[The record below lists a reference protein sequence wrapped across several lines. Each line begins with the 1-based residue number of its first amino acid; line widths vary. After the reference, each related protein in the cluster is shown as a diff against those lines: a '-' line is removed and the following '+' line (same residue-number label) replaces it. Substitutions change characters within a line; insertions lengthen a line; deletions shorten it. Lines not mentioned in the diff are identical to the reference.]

1 MSSTTPTT
9 KQLASDQ
16 LAISQLNSVYFVN
29 SDLDDLATLLAGLPP
44 GAEVHLIEAGT
55 DGVQLLADTL
65 QGRSGIEAIHLLTH
79 GSAGSLQL
87 GSSTLTADT
96 LGGYDA
102 QWATVRAAL
111 TDSADLLIYGCD
123 VAAGDVG
130 AAFVSQLASLTGAD
144 VAASTDLTG
153 AADQGGNWLL
163 ESQTGT
169 IEAAPVVTA
178 SYTGVLA
185 APTIYNLSAAT
196 YTENA
201 AAITLDSDISF
212 SGGSN
217 YGGGYMRFSLGSA
230 NSSDQLVLAAGS
242 GISISGSSVYN
253 NGTFIGSIDSTRNGQ
268 NGADLQINFQ
278 SNFTNASFE
287 SGTTTGWTIGT
298 SMVDLGVTSI
308 AGFTSPNYSTMP
320 ANSGGNNDG
329 DAPSS
334 ASYNYAVDGGGS
346 SGTYALR
353 LYSQMTT
360 ANGYDTVHGP
370 YAVSSAFTANS
381 SDTLYFDWKAQGGDD
396 DYHVVAY
403 LLNTSSGAATKIIDR
418 TGAGSTS
425 WATASVSVPST
436 GTYKFVFVSG
446 TYDASGGQ
454 AAGASL
460 YIDNVKAFGNTV
472 TDSVLTTLGRL
483 VTYQNTAE
491 DASTARTLTV
501 TAADGSL
508 ATQSATATLNV
519 TNANDAPTMNAA
531 TLAAVSED
539 ATTPTG
545 ATVSALFG
553 SSYADVDNA
562 YTPTNSFAGV
572 AIVGDASTSTQGVW
586 QYSTDGTNWYP
597 VKDVTFGTT
606 AGLLLSDTSKL
617 RFVPA
622 AHWNG
627 TPGALSVHAVDN
639 SGGLTFTSG
648 TTRQT
653 FNTTTDGVTSAV
665 SANAVTLGTSI
676 TSVND
681 APVFSTGAVT
691 KSVVDTNATDST
703 PTLTGTITATDS
715 LGGAPSENGTLTYT
729 ISGGSTAGGYSTK
742 SDSYGTLS
750 LKTSDGSYTYTPK
763 ADAVNALTAGSN
775 PTSSY
780 TISVTDGQ
788 GATITQSFTVNHTG
802 ANDRPVLTADNGE
815 QPTSYV
821 NLPTIAEDNAVV
833 GQTVANLFAARV
845 TDLDTGASLGGVI
858 VTGNAATAAQG
869 TWQYK
874 IGTGAWQDLPTTTLS
889 TTTGLALSAATS
901 LRFSPLKDYNG
912 TPGKLTVYAAD
923 NGYAGGFSTTAAP
936 VVNVNVSAEGIS
948 LTAKVMG
955 ITITP
960 VNDAPV
966 LTSTAGAATLG
977 ETAALDATTSIS
989 SGSIG
994 GTLTASDVDH
1004 TSIEIVFGIR
1014 GGAVSGTTV
1023 TKQGIY
1029 GTLTVDKATGV
1040 WSYAANK
1047 MTAINALPAGA
1058 SVTDPF
1064 EFKVT
1069 DPLGAVSAQPLVI
1082 TIEGTNDTPLLV
1094 TGHELSDK
1102 TITGTAAFNFQLP
1115 SDSFTDAEGG
1125 NLTYTVSVVD
1135 DSGDARNVGGT
1146 GGAGALPSWLSFNEG
1161 ARTFTGT
1168 PPTTWTYG
1176 PLNLKVTASDS
1187 VASATD
1193 TFTLT
1198 IEGFGNQAPVLAH
1211 PVPQQVVT
1219 PTLEKTEITFNAGT
1233 SDQTLS
1239 FNNLTTTGGTPTA
1252 DDTSITLTP
1261 LTAAQVA
1268 QAVVTAGNTTLYTVA
1283 IKVGSGNENVVV
1295 YTAITMGEITN
1306 TDYADVKGLGTFNG
1320 TAPAITTTQEG
1331 ITGSAKETFEV
1342 AYTTGTSGTT
1352 LIFDGKTTTLPS
1364 IAVLATTVASDFV
1377 TAINANTNAAYTAA
1391 LKSGS
1396 PSIVVLTNKVA
1407 GDLTNIT
1414 NADFSGTYAGINVGT
1429 PTSGGWEYTLP
1440 ANTFTDADSD
1450 VLTYSAWVNGTEITT
1465 VSDAALRF
1473 NATTLKFTGDGT
1485 ALANGGLVEIRVVD
1499 AAGSATTASTTMQFT
1514 LQSGTAGVTAVSAD
1528 ALTATWSGAGSQTY
1542 LLPTGTFVF
1551 TDSGA
1556 LTFSAM
1562 VDTNSDGTG
1571 DATLPAWLSI
1581 DTTNGKLSGNPPAN
1595 ATSLSIVITA
1605 SESTGTS
1612 SSATKPL
1619 TLTIA
1624 SPNDAPVVLSTLPD
1638 VTVAAGD
1645 DWNLNVGSGLF
1656 SDPDGSV
1663 TGTAVTTGITYTAK
1677 LADGSVL
1684 PSWLS
1689 FIGTTFSGNPPAGT
1703 PYLNLRVIGTDPG
1716 GASASTGFTLNLTN
1730 AGSAALAANNIGT
1743 VTVTGTPTQ
1752 GQTLTAVAPTDTD
1765 GYTAGTVVYQ
1775 WQVSSDNFTTA
1786 TDVAGVRGQAQSL
1799 TLAQSEVGLKV
1810 RVQAFYNDNGGV
1822 AEAPAST
1829 AQSVADLPEAGV
1841 VTFTATPMTP
1851 EETITALLSDAD
1863 GLRNATP
1870 SYQWYR
1876 STTGA
1881 DGTWTPIADATF
1893 ASYTMT
1899 TDDGNNYLRAAV
1911 TYTDDTPNAQEVR
1924 YAVTGSKVQ
1933 LGAVKPVAV
1942 DDSQIFFEAGGA
1954 ANDTVAAPTGT
1965 FNVLANDTD
1974 ANIGVDA
1981 DVIRVSALRT
1991 GAATGV
1997 GTNAVDDATTLT
2009 LTGAYGVLVI
2019 TKATGV
2025 YTYTVTQTNA
2035 EVEALDGTTDT
2046 LVDAFNYTVSDST
2059 NKSAIGV
2066 LSLTI
2071 TGAHDNPAI
2080 TGTLPASSAQLEDVS
2095 GNVDLSAID
2104 ISDVDSTSVTVK
2116 LVASEG
2122 TLAASDASGVV
2133 VNGTGT
2139 ATLTLTGT
2147 PANVTAYLNTAAN
2160 VQYTSALN
2168 DNGTPGATLTV
2179 SYQDSAMG
2187 ATFTPLGV
2195 VPLHITLVNDAPDG
2209 APKTITILE
2218 DAPYTFTAADF
2229 GFTDVNDTVTAGS
2242 TANSLAYVMI
2252 KTLPTFSEIQLNG
2265 VVVDADAVISVA
2277 DINANKL
2284 KLLPRPDLNDAP
2296 LSQFTFQVQDN
2307 GGTVNN
2313 GVDLDPTPDT
2323 LTINVTPVND
2333 APALRN
2339 ASTSTVVLASIYKSD
2354 TTSAGNLVSDLVRPA
2369 DGTLPTA
2376 PPVTNKSVTTDVDY
2390 VTQGAGE
2397 AWASGI
2403 AIHSTTYDGPAGSG
2417 AWQYSVN
2424 NGLNWFALDTVSETT
2439 ALLLR
2444 STDKIRF
2451 LPTGTNTI
2459 SAYFRYYLWDQST
2472 GTAAGTKVSVATRGG
2487 ITPYSTA
2494 SDEAAIAVLQLDG
2507 TATAVSSN
2515 GAGTVITAPPGNINV
2530 ASSTTGGTTPFIV
2543 ESVDANAVVG
2553 ISGAGSTTLDNPD
2566 GSLTVNNISTGT
2578 VRVNGLNN
2586 GATLTTTGDQP
2597 IQVTNPDGNVTLANT
2612 RTATVTVD
2620 GLNPGAALTTS
2631 GTGPTTVTNPEGDL
2645 TLNNNGTDAGIV
2657 TVNGLN
2663 PGAKLT
2669 STGSGQTTINNPEGS
2684 LAVNNTGTGTV
2695 LVSGLP
2701 AGATVTPTG
2710 TGPVVVNTAVT
2721 TGQTATVDMSGA
2733 PTPTNVTLDN
2743 DGAGAL
2749 EVTGTVDEQILNTTG
2764 SGPTN
2769 IRNPAGDL
2777 TLANTGTG
2785 TVTVDSLSTGATLN
2799 TSGTGPTTVANPDGN
2814 LSLANSGT
2822 GTVTVSGLNPGATLS
2837 SSGSG
2842 PTQVSD
2848 PEGSLTLANTG
2859 TGTVTVD
2866 GLNTGATLN
2875 ASGTGPTTVANPDG
2889 DLSLANSGTGTVT
2902 VSGLNSDATLNSS
2915 GSGTTRVSDP
2925 EGSLTLAN
2933 TGTGTVTVDG
2943 LNTGE
2948 TLSTSGT
2955 GPTTVANP
2963 DGDLSLTNAGPGTV
2977 TVTGLNPGATLN
2989 SSGAGPTNIT
2999 DPEGSLT
3006 LANTGTGT
3014 VTVDGLNNGATLST
3028 SGTGPTAVANPDGDL
3043 SLANSGTGTVTVSGL
3058 NPDATLN
3065 SSGSGPTRITD
3076 PEGSLTLANTG
3087 TGTVTVDGLNTGA
3100 TLSTSGTGP
3109 TTVANPD
3116 GDLSLA
3122 NAGPGTVTVSGLN
3135 PGATLN
3141 SSGAGPTNITDPE
3154 GSLTLA
3160 NTGTG
3165 TVTVDGLNTGAT
3177 LNASGTGPTTV
3188 TNPDGDFKISNVG
3201 TGTVFV
3207 SGDLGGHAVTFDPA
3221 NTGPIV
3227 LNHSG
3232 VEAVSI
3238 VNFPNDQTLT
3248 SIGSG
3253 PTTISNPVGNVG
3265 VDNDGIGIVTV
3276 GNLGDGKKLTSSGS
3290 GPTLISNPIGNVI
3303 VDNTGTGSVVVTG
3316 LPEGKKVTTTG
3327 SGATT
3332 IETPLGD
3339 ASVDNTGTGTV
3350 TVKGVA
3356 PGKTVS
3362 TSGDQP
3368 ITIDAAQGDI
3378 KVVNTGSGTTT
3389 VTGTLPGKTVSTS
3402 GSGPVVV
3409 NSVLSSPDTI
3419 TVHTSQSQTTIDND
3433 GSGTINVTGLQD
3445 GTTLTSTGS
3454 GTGSTHVVNPVGNLT
3469 VNNIGTSP
3477 LTVSGLDDGKT
3488 LTIPDSS
3495 TGAINVDTPHGK
3507 LTIDNEG
3514 SSPVTV
3520 TGVTSA
3526 NPITCT
3532 GDGGVN
3538 LVAPLSGATVANNGT
3553 GSVNLTDVKD
3563 GSTIHSAG
3571 SGAGTTTV
3579 VNPVGNLTLDNTG
3592 SSPLTVTGLDNDKTL
3607 SATGTGPIA
3616 IDNPHGNLSVVNT
3629 GSGMLTLSGVNVGSS
3644 VSASGTG
3651 PVNISA
3657 PDGNVNVHN
3666 TGSGLVTISAVPDA
3680 STIHCSGSGP
3690 QTVDLSSLLPGQ
3702 SVTIDNDGVG
3712 LINVTHVPAGVTV
3725 YFTGSGPTTVSSA
3738 SGDITLQN
3746 LGTGLVTVA
3755 NDAALAEGST
3765 IHVAGSGPT
3774 KFDTDIA
3781 TGKTVH
3787 VDVAGNDQVTF
3798 DNDGAGTLDVSTATN
3813 ATLTNTSSGA
3823 LTVSNPVGN
3832 LTVHNNGT
3840 GTLTVSGLDNAAL
3853 LAATGSG
3860 ATVIVHPD
3868 DDANFT
3874 VRNTGTGP
3882 VNVSDV
3888 GNGNTVTTQG
3898 DGQIAISTALPAGQ
3912 KIIVIPTGNDNLQV
3926 TNSGS
3931 GLVDMQGNLAL
3942 DDNDSLALTLTANG
3956 ATLMTQTGTID
3967 LGSAALVLSL
3977 APGYTPALG
3986 DTIWLIK
3993 NDGNDA
3999 VVGTFAGKAEGASV
4013 KFGNDLFSISYQGGT
4028 DHNDVVLTMIGL
4040 ALSGDS
4046 SITVAPAGTTIQ
4058 VIDLSGMKAGEVVN
4072 IDNQGAAGVQITHL
4086 PDGVIV
4092 NISGSGP
4099 VVMTD
4104 SDGSAQDTED
4114 KAPAL
4119 GSSKIGD
4126 GNGDGMADAL
4136 QSNVASAPFLDTPT
4150 AQSKPGLAPAV
4161 YVSLVA
4167 DSKNGKIDTTD
4178 DNTATLS
4185 NVHQLDA
4192 PVSLPA
4198 GVKMP
4203 LGLIAFVADVG
4214 LSGGATGTTE
4224 TFSLYVESTIGV
4236 NGYWKQDANHDW
4248 VNLASALYGGQ
4259 MVAEGG
4265 KTRLDFQI
4273 TDGGAFDDDHVV
4285 NGTIVDP
4292 GSAGFI
4298 ALSLVGYAPE
4308 LPVIGYWF

>member
-2866 GLNTGATLN
+2866 GLNTG
-2875 ASGTGPTTVANPDG
+2875 
-2889 DLSLANSGTGTVT
+2889 
-2902 VSGLNSDATLNSS
+2902 
-2915 GSGTTRVSDP
+2915 
-2925 EGSLTLAN
+2925 
-2933 TGTGTVTVDG
+2933 
-2943 LNTGE
+2943 E

-2989 SSGAGPTNIT
+2989 SSGAGPTN
-2999 DPEGSLT
+2999 
-3006 LANTGTGT
+3006 
-3014 VTVDGLNNGATLST
+3014 
-3028 SGTGPTAVANPDGDL
+3028 
-3043 SLANSGTGTVTVSGL
+3043 
-3058 NPDATLN
+3058 
-3065 SSGSGPTRITD
+3065 ITD